1 MHLITVYKTDI
12 IIHEGGYQ
20 MLFKT
25 PSLNGREKKALE
37 DIDNTRQQLKYALR
51 TPRRWVGMLRRNMF
65 ARNIRGSNS
74 IEGYNVSAEDAIAA
88 VAGEEPLDAQ
98 RETWAAIKGYR
109 DAMTFVLQLAEDP
122 HFIYADGFLRSM
134 HFMMISYD
142 LTKNPGRWRPGP
154 IYVRDERKGE
164 IVYEGPDF
172 ENVPK
177 LIAELNSQLNES
189 EEYPP
194 MVRAAMAHLNLVMVH
209 PFSDGNG
216 RMARCLQTLVLAR
229 EGILE
234 SEFSSIEEYLGR
246 NTQEYYDV
254 LAMVGM
260 GHWSP
265 RNDARQWLDFS
276 LTAHHTQATTL
287 LRRTKETDRVW
298 SELEQLIKV
307 RGLPERVI
315 YALSDATFGYKVRNA
330 TYRGIAEIADAVASR
345 DLKLLVDAG
354 LLLPAGEKRGRAYV
368 ASGILKKIR
377 ERTREPKAQQQELF
391 AL

>member
-1 MHLITVYKTDI
+1 MITVYKTDI

-20 MLFKT
+20 VLFKT

-37 DIDNTRQQLKYALR
+37 DIDKTRQQLKYALR

-154 IYVRDERKGE
+154 ICVRDERKGA

-298 SELEQLIKV
+298 SELEQLINA

>member
-1 MHLITVYKTDI
+1 
-12 IIHEGGYQ
+12 
-20 MLFKT
+20 
-25 PSLNGREKKALE
+25 
-37 DIDNTRQQLKYALR
+37 
-51 TPRRWVGMLRRNMF
+51 
-65 ARNIRGSNS
+65 
-74 IEGYNVSAEDAIAA
+74 
-88 VAGEEPLDAQ
+88 
-98 RETWAAIKGYR
+98 
-109 DAMTFVLQLAEDP
+109 
-122 HFIYADGFLRSM
+122 
-134 HFMMISYD
+134 
-142 LTKNPGRWRPGP
+142 
-154 IYVRDERKGE
+154 
-164 IVYEGPDF
+164 
-172 ENVPK
+172 
-177 LIAELNSQLNES
+177 
-189 EEYPP
+189 
-194 MVRAAMAHLNLVMVH
+194 MAHLNLVMVH